1 MAACRKCGGKAE
13 VRVDYAR
20 MNLCGRCF
28 TEFYERKVRETVRR
42 YGMFAGG
49 DRVAVAVS
57 GGKDSAAL
65 LFALRRI
72 FPDLSITALH
82 INVGIPGYSEE
93 CEREARRLAE
103 MTGTELIVYDTA
115 GELGITTPDF
125 AKTVYAGRICSPCG
139 TVKRYLL
146 NRVAWERGFTKVA
159 TGHNLDDVLEVIFS
173 AYVQGDVVQLVRL
186 RPFSPSTH
194 PKLVA
199 KVKPLWWVTEG
210 ENLAY
215 AELNGLPFRRG
226 ACPLSPGSRSRERK
240 NILNL
245 IEVRMRGFKH
255 TFVSSHLR
263 RLLPALEGSVELPPF
278 VECSSCGM
286 PSSEDP
292 CAFCRRVEAAR
303 RASGR

>member
-20 MNLCGRCF
+20 MDLCGRCF
-28 TEFYERKVRETVRR
+28 TEFYEGKVRETVRK
-42 YGMFAGG
+42 YGMFGGG

-72 FPDLSITALH
+72 FPDLSIAALH

-103 MTGTELIVYDTA
+103 MTGTYLIVYDTA
-115 GELGITTPDF
+115 RELGITTPNF
-125 AKTVYAGRICSPCG
+125 AGTAYARRICSPCG

-186 RPFSPSTH
+186 KPFSPSNH

-199 KVKPLWWVTEG
+199 KVKPLWWVTEE

-226 ACPLSPGSRSRERK
+226 VCPFSPESRSRRRK
-240 NILNL
+240 EILDM
-245 IEVRMRGFKH
+245 IEARMRGFKH
-255 TFVSSHLR
+255 TFVSSHLKR
-263 RLLPALEGSVELPPF
+263 TLPALERSVELPPF

-286 PSSEDP
+286 PSSENP
-292 CAFCRRVEAAR
+292 CAFCRRIEAAR
-303 RASGR
+303 RVSR